1 MSPSST
7 PIPTA
12 VATNRPDSRPEA
24 AGRKPHHRRFLPAAT
39 VAMLAAAVAGAACTY
54 GVTVRESPS
63 RAAYAFDDP
72 LPARV
77 AVFVDGEQL
86 WREVRIAAHS
96 DHCENSNYPVDARHI
111 LAGSVLG
118 TLQPLVREIALT
130 PVPLRRV
137 DLAAQGFDTVVAV
150 RAEVFDAAVA
160 ATGWSG
166 LEASVGLGLAVS
178 VFTEEGLQFRES
190 VFGHAVQTS
199 TGTGCGRG
207 AEDLGSAVEIAME
220 NAMTDL
226 GELIAN
232 APALRETLGP
242 DTGR

>member
-1 MSPSST
+1 MSPT
-7 PIPTA
+7 PTPTVKA
-12 VATNRPDSRPEA
+12 VTTRRPRPGAT
-24 AGRKPHHRRFLPAAT
+24 GRTPGHRRFAPAAALA
-39 VAMLAAAVAGAACTY
+39 VLAAALAGAACTY
-54 GVTVRESPS
+54 GVTVHEAPS

-86 WREVRIAAHS
+86 WREVRIAPYG
-96 DHCENSNYPVDARHI
+96 DHCEFSTYPVDARHA

-118 TLQPLVREIALT
+118 TLQPLVREVALT
-130 PVPLRRV
+130 PVPLRRD
-137 DLAAQGFDTVVAV
+137 DLAAHGFDTVIAV
-150 RAEVFDAAVA
+150 RAEAFDAAVA

-166 LEASVGLGLAVS
+166 LEASVGLRLAVS
-178 VFTEEGLQFRES
+178 VFTERGLRFRES
-190 VFGHAVQTS
+190 VSGFAVQGS
-199 TGTGCGRG
+199 SGTGCGRG
-207 AEDLGSAVEIAME
+207 AQDLGSAIEIAME

-242 DTGR
+242 AGDR

>member
-1 MSPSST
+1 MSPNPT
-7 PIPTA
+7 PNAIPTNGA
-12 VATNRPDSRPEA
+12 DPRPVAS
-24 AGRKPHHRRFLPAAT
+24 GRKPRNRRFAPAAIP
-39 VAMLAAAVAGAACTY
+39 ALLAAVLAGAACTY

-63 RAAYAFDDP
+63 RAAYAFEDP

-130 PVPLRRV
+130 PVPLRRG
-137 DLAAQGFDTVVAV
+137 DLAAQGFDSVIAV
-150 RAEVFDAAVA
+150 RAEVFDASVA

-166 LEASVGLGLAVS
+166 LEASVGLRLAVS
-178 VFTEEGLQFRES
+178 VFTEQGLQFRES
-190 VFGHAVQTS
+190 VFGHAVQSS

-232 APALRETLGP
+232 APALRETLDP
-242 DTGR
+242 DAGR